1 MIGKQ
6 AQNFL
11 SMKDGRKIKTYI
23 STPGS
28 GTTNFLK
35 YYPERKIL
43 EIGFRSNEVYQYFKV
58 PSSVWDEYREIV
70 LSGDSSGVFFNN
82 RIKDK
87 YLFRKIS

>member
-1 MIGKQ
+1 MVAK
-6 AQNFL
+6 
-11 SMKDGRKIKTYI
+11 SKSYI

-43 EIGFRSNEVYQYFKV
+43 EIGFKSGEVYQYLKV
-58 PSSVWDEYREIV
+58 PSSVWDEYRDTV
-70 LSGDSSGVFFNN
+70 LSGDSSGIFFNK

-87 YLFRKIS
+87 YEFRKIS

>member
-1 MIGKQ
+1 MV
-6 AQNFL
+6 A
-11 SMKDGRKIKTYI
+11 KTKNYI

-43 EIGFRSNEVYQYFKV
+43 EIGFRSDEVYQYLKV
-58 PSSVWDEYREIV
+58 PSSVWEEYREKV
-70 LSGDSSGVFFNN
+70 LSGDSSGVFFNK

-87 YLFRKIS
+87 YEFRKIS

>member
-1 MIGKQ
+1 MVEK
-6 AQNFL
+6 
-11 SMKDGRKIKTYI
+11 SKTYI

-43 EIGFRSNEVYQYFKV
+43 EIGFRSEEVYQYLEV
-58 PSSVWDEYREIV
+58 PSPVWEEYREKV
-70 LSGDSSGVFFNN
+70 LSGDSSGVFFNK

-87 YLFRKIS
+87 YEFRKIS